1 MQGVES
7 MGSALEVSPSAFG
20 GFTIRE
26 DFVSAMRLSIR
37 HTQSMPAEGKPDSDL
52 QALTVIK
59 AYTLLSYAA
68 PCSDAIRSSPSALSR
83 APPSPVSRQWATML
97 QGLSFDPESA
107 YLIR

>member
-37 HTQSMPAEGKPDSDL
+37 HTQSMPADGKPDSDL

-59 AYTLLSYAA
+59 LTHCFHML
-68 PCSDAIRSSPSALSR
+68 RHALTQSEATISFIESTTKSRFKTVGDHASR
-83 APPSPVSRQWATML
+83 AEL
-97 QGLSFDPESA
+97 
-107 YLIR
+107 

>member
-68 PCSDAIRSSPSALSR
+68 PCSDAIRSHHQLYREHHQVPFQDSGRPCFK
-83 APPSPVSRQWATML
+83 
-97 QGLSFDPESA
+97 G
-107 YLIR
+107 